1 MDDELD
7 NPHII
12 SEEQLNYEEQLNRTN
27 KECGD
32 NCNDSCNDGNYGDNY
47 NSNCDEHNYDDN
59 DNNDIN
65 AARSISSASDR
76 VSAAEDE
83 DTAADNNKHISLNA
97 AQESSTAEDMTAGSN
112 IYNSTP
118 DLKNKRGKF
127 TFLKS
132 FNGLIIISGI
142 IIALFIMFK
151 FLYFNG
157 SEQKHNNKTEKAIG
171 YKNKIINYKKRF
183 SPRIFNYGSSNKTD
197 KPAEHNGKLSKKFYR
212 EMEMLKK
219 LKNNEHRRNKNRTVK
234 KNLLPINKKIVV
246 FIKQSYEKLILNS
259 ERGLKNNTRF
269 KNNIMTGGFNLYQKK
284 GEKGINYKNV
294 LNNSIKAAIPIGTVV
309 NAYIKYKI
317 FSYNTEVP
325 VIAILSNTYYYKNK
339 QFLKKGDKFFGMV
352 SIKHSINRLNI
363 HFNRII
369 KTDGSSLN
377 INAIAMMPNGSGG
390 VKGNVHRHYAANALT
405 SLAQGVVGAAA
416 MFAGGGSAVNSS
428 NPYTFQNQIRQNVAQ
443 NELNQ
448 AQNGLDSMASSAQQT
463 TITLPEGTPIKI
475 IFLRAVHINQLIN

>member
-1 MDDELD
+1 MDDELN

-12 SEEQLNYEEQLNRTN
+12 SEEQLNYEEQLNTTN
-27 KECGD
+27 KKCGD
-32 NCNDSCNDGNYGDNY
+32 NCNGSGNDDNYGDNY
-47 NSNCDEHNYDDN
+47 DVHNDVHSENID
-59 DNNDIN
+59 
-65 AARSISSASDR
+65 AMRKTPA
-76 VSAAEDE
+76 VCGSAAEEASADNSQHTLLKE
-83 DTAADNNKHISLNA
+83 TQESSAAGDTAAYN
-97 AQESSTAEDMTAGSN
+97 N

-118 DLKNKRGKF
+118 DLKNKSGKF

-142 IIALFIMFK
+142 IIALFIVFK
-151 FLYFNG
+151 FLYFNKP
-157 SEQKHNNKTEKAIG
+157 ELKYNNKTGKVKD
-171 YKNKIINYKKRF
+171 YRNKIINYKKRF
-183 SPRIFNYGSSNKTD
+183 SPRIFNYGSNNKTHI
-197 KPAEHNGKLSKKFYR
+197 PVEHKGKFSKKFYR
-212 EMEMLKK
+212 EMQMLKK
-219 LKNNEHRRNKNRTVK
+219 LKNNEYRQNKNIAGK

-259 ERGLKNNTRF
+259 ERGFKKNKLF
-269 KNNIMTGGFNLYQKK
+269 KNNIATGDFNFYQKK
-284 GEKGINYKNV
+284 GVRGINYKNA

-325 VIAILSNTYYYKNK
+325 VIAILSNAYYYKNK

-352 SIKHSINRLNI
+352 SIKHSINRINI

-377 INAIAMMPNGSGG
+377 IDAVAMMPNGSGG
-390 VKGNVHRHYAANALT
+390 VKGNVHHHYATNALT

-463 TITLPEGTPIKI
+463 TITLSEGTPIKI
-475 IFLRAVHINQLIN
+475 IFLRAVHIN

>member
-1 MDDELD
+1 MDDELN

-12 SEEQLNYEEQLNRTN
+12 SEEQLNYEEQLTAKNN
-27 KECGD
+27 KCGGD
-32 NCNDSCNDGNYGDNY
+32 DCNDGDDDVHYDVYDDDDDN
-47 NSNCDEHNYDDN
+47 NNDGYDDN
-59 DNNDIN
+59 V
-65 AARSISSASDR
+65 RKTSAVSG
-76 VSAAEDE
+76 SAAEE
-83 DTAADNNKHISLNA
+83 DAPADTDNNQRISLNQTRKA
-97 AQESSTAEDMTAGSN
+97 SAIGEDASTENN
-112 IYNSTP
+112 IYNSAP
-118 DLKNKRGKF
+118 DLKNKSGKF

-132 FNGLIIISGI
+132 FNGIIIIIGI

-151 FLYFNG
+151 FLYFNK
-157 SEQKHNNKTEKAIG
+157 SEVKHNNKTGKAIG

-183 SPRIFNYGSSNKTD
+183 SSRIFNYDSSNKTN
-197 KPAEHNGKLSKKFYR
+197 KPAEHNGKFSKKFYR

-219 LKNNEHRRNKNRTVK
+219 LKNNKERENKNRAVK

-259 ERGLKNNTRF
+259 ERGLKKNKRF
-269 KNNIMTGGFNLYQKK
+269 KNNIMTGNFNFYKQEDEGKT
-284 GEKGINYKNV
+284 NY
-294 LNNSIKAAIPIGTVV
+294 NNIRNSLAAAAIPIGTVV

-325 VIAILSNTYYYKNK
+325 VIAILSNAYYYKNK

-363 HFNRII
+363 HFSRII

-377 INAIAMMPNGSGG
+377 IDAVAMMPNGSGG
-390 VKGNVHRHYAANALT
+390 VKGNVHHHYAANALT

-463 TITLPEGTPIKI
+463 TITLPEGRPIKI
-475 IFLRAVHINQLIN
+475 IFLRAVHIN

>member
-1 MDDELD
+1 MDNELK
-7 NPHII
+7 NPHVI
-12 SEEQLNYEEQLNRTN
+12 SEEQIDYEEEQNTEN
-27 KECGD
+27 KQFD
-32 NCNDSCNDGNYGDNY
+32 DNY
-47 NSNCDEHNYDDN
+47 NDDGN
-59 DNNDIN
+59 DNNYDNHYDEYNNYVNSENIN
-65 AARSISSASDR
+65 NKRNNISGARGLTDEDAAEVNEQYISSEEMPEG
-76 VSAAEDE
+76 SAAQDTIKTED
-83 DTAADNNKHISLNA
+83 N
-97 AQESSTAEDMTAGSN
+97 N

-118 DLKNKRGKF
+118 DLKNKSGKF

-132 FNGLIIISGI
+132 FNGIIIVAGI
-142 IIALFIMFK
+142 IIVLFIMFK
-151 FLYFNG
+151 FLYFNKY
-157 SEQKHNNKTEKAIG
+157 EVNHNNKTGKATE

-183 SPRIFNYGSSNKTD
+183 SPRIFNYGSRNKTN
-197 KPAEHNGKLSKKFYR
+197 KPAEHNGKFNKKFYR

-219 LKNNEHRRNKNRTVK
+219 LKNNEYRQNKNKAGK

-259 ERGLKNNTRF
+259 ERGLKENKRF
-269 KNNIMTGGFNLYQKK
+269 KNNITTGNFNFYQKK
-284 GEKGINYKNV
+284 EEGNINYKNP

-369 KTDGSSLN
+369 KLNGSSLN
-377 INAIAMMPNGSGG
+377 IDAIAMMPNGSGG
-390 VKGNVHRHYAANALT
+390 VRGNVHHHYATNALT

-475 IFLRAVHINQLIN
+475 IFLRAVRINY